1 MLRHVDS
8 SMAASQNG
16 FCSFKL
22 SIHKKTNIM
31 QIVTKNIALFINLIF
46 YHREIVKLDH
56 FMTLSLS
63 YSNTVLWCRRCKIYR
78 FVAAPYFDL
87 LLLNYHFRN
96 SFSSVHCSSLNVL
109 CPFSFSST
117 AFTIK
122 HLFSRPLILTFSI
135 RQLPLMNRVL
145 LSTFFIPFFFREN
158 WRVKVGRGAV
168 T

>member
-1 MLRHVDS
+1 MT
-8 SMAASQNG
+8 ASQNG

-46 YHREIVKLDH
+46 YDRKLLKLDH

-63 YSNTVLWCRRCKIYR
+63 NLNTVLWCSRCKIHR
-78 FVAAPYFDL
+78 FVAVPYFYFL
-87 LLLNYHFRN
+87 LLIYHFRN
-96 SFSSVHCSSLNVL
+96 SFSSVHCSILNVL

-145 LSTFFIPFFFREN
+145 LPTFFIPSFSEGIEEL
-158 WRVKVGRGAV
+158 K
-168 T
+168 